1 MKLGAITDG
10 ISRDYEYALQQM
22 QRYGLKYP
30 ELQYV
35 WEKEIG
41 DHSEEELERIRT
53 LTEQYG
59 MTISVISRQT
69 FMGMQ
74 TMATQPDS
82 PSYQAHFQALLR
94 TMDTARRLH
103 VKTVRTMTFSKT
115 VNIWGYDGAD
125 RWMAGNNQT
134 WSHFL
139 KLYEPIVQAAE
150 DHDIQ
155 LVMETGTNAMVCS
168 GYLAKRLITDL
179 QTKHLKVLWDPANT
193 LCCSDIPFPEAY
205 EQIRAVLGHVH
216 IKDIV
221 VKPNQATVRAC
232 PIGTGG
238 MGRYLPDIARAL
250 REDHYD
256 GAISMELIYRP
267 ESGSFEDGYA
277 MQVEKFK
284 ELFA

>member
-22 QRYGLKYP
+22 QRYGLQYL

-35 WEKEIG
+35 WDQEIG
-41 DHSEEELERIRT
+41 DHSEAELERIQT

-82 PSYQAHFQALLR
+82 PAYQAHFQALLR
-94 TMDTARRLH
+94 TIDAAKRLH

-168 GYLAKRLITDL
+168 GYLAKRLIGDL
-179 QTKHLKVLWDPANT
+179 QTRHLKVLWDPANT
-193 LCCSDIPFPEAY
+193 LCCSDVPFPEAY
-205 EQIRAVLGHVH
+205 EQIRDVLGHVH
-216 IKDIV
+216 IKDIIV
-221 VKPNQATVRAC
+221 RPNQATVRAC
-232 PIGTGG
+232 PIGAGD

-250 REDHYD
+250 REDHYS

-267 ESGSFEDGYA
+267 EGGSFEDGYA
-277 MQVEKFK
+277 LQVEKFR